1 MGEAGVLGSS
11 GSCTRF
17 TATSIIPSRQPQHTE
32 MNLPPAL
39 SCFLPGDFEY
49 TPPVIAL
56 LTANIITIILAI
68 IQNWDLATVLFSY
81 WAQSIIIG
89 VFAVLSILT
98 CDRKALLEDMNT
110 PDTDGTKKAVWTERN
125 TLFYVCI
132 MAGFF
137 CLHYGLFHW
146 AYFAFIVESGFFG
159 PPDFTNWGLWASCGL
174 FFCNH
179 LFSWFYYRKSERQGS
194 EYITGEFFRPY
205 NRIIPMHLTIIFG
218 SIMILVLMFL
228 GITTVLPV
236 LVLFL
241 ILKTD
246 MDLKMHLRKHYESQH
261 PDEPKAFIV
270 F

>member
-1 MGEAGVLGSS
+1 M
-11 GSCTRF
+11 
-17 TATSIIPSRQPQHTE
+17 Q
-32 MNLPPAL
+32 LPPA
-39 SCFLPGDFEY
+39 FARILPGEFEY
-49 TPPVIAL
+49 TGPIIAL
-56 LTANIITIILAI
+56 LAANFITIIIAI

-89 VFAVLSILT
+89 IFAVISILMG
-98 CDRKALLEDMNT
+98 DRKALLEDMNK
-110 PDTDGTKKAVWTERN
+110 PDPDGTKKPVWSERSIS
-125 TLFYVCI
+125 FYLCI

-146 AYFAFIVESGFFG
+146 AYYGFIVDSGLFG
-159 PPDFTNWGLWASCGL
+159 PVDFSNRGLWASCGL

-179 LFSWFYYRKSERQGS
+179 LYSWFYYDKGRRHGVQ
-194 EYITGEFFRPY
+194 YITGAFIRPY

-218 SIMILVLMFL
+218 SMVILVLMFL

-246 MDLKMHLRKHYESQH
+246 MDLKMHLRKHYEQQT
-261 PDEPKAFIV
+261 PDAPEQYIV